1 MTTVLVVD
9 DQPLIRQA
17 VTDILDGEDGVE
29 VVGDA
34 VNGREAVVRASS
46 LRPDVV
52 VMDIRMPELDGIGA
66 TAEICADPLL
76 AGTKVL
82 ILTTFEEDEYLVA
95 ALRAG
100 ASGFI
105 GKGAEPDE
113 IVRAVRAVHAG
124 ESLLSP
130 VATRSLIEK
139 YVLPGG
145 GRDATGSGDG
155 DAGTGAGSGTASSRG
170 PSSQA
175 VPPEL
180 AHLTDRE
187 REVLLLVAR
196 GRANA
201 EIATDLVISPHT
213 AKTHVNRIMT
223 KLDAHD
229 RAQLVIL
236 VYETGFLAPGS

>member
-9 DQPLIRQA
+9 DQALIRQA
-17 VTDILDGEDGVE
+17 VTDILDGADGVE

-34 VNGREAVVRASS
+34 VNGREAVMRAVAS
-46 LRPDVV
+46 RPDVV

-76 AGTKVL
+76 ATTKVL

-130 VATRSLIEK
+130 VATRSLIER

-145 GRDATGSGDG
+145 GRD
-155 DAGTGAGSGTASSRG
+155 GAGVDGRG
-170 PSSQA
+170 GGPA
-175 VPPEL
+175 PGLERPVPPEL

-201 EIATDLVISPHT
+201 EIATELVISPHT

-229 RAQLVIL
+229 RAQLVI
-236 VYETGFLAPGS
+236 VAYETGLLAPGA

>member
-34 VNGREAVVRASS
+34 VDGREAVTRASA

-52 VMDIRMPELDGIGA
+52 VMDIRMPGLDGIGA

-105 GKGAEPDE
+105 GKGAEPGE

-139 YVLPGG
+139 YVLPRGG
-145 GRDATGSGDG
+145 GAGGDG
-155 DAGTGAGSGTASSRG
+155 SASASGAAGPSGVG
-170 PSSQA
+170 SSQA
-175 VPPEL
+175 GPPEL
-180 AHLTDRE
+180 AHLTERE

-229 RAQLVIL
+229 RAQLVI
-236 VYETGFLAPGS
+236 VAYETGLLAPGA